1 MTLVVLGVT
10 NMKWKIKQWTG
21 HVKLGTLLET
31 PHRYDNF
38 KTSKWVK
45 LETLLKNPEIKIN
58 GNSLETARV
67 QQ

>member
-1 MTLVVLGVT
+1 M
-10 NMKWKIKQWTG
+10 
-21 HVKLGTLLET
+21 
-31 PHRYDNF
+31 YDNF